1 MNNIAQSTCAMRC
14 QGPDQQTA
22 VFQPLVTDIPINLW
36 GRDLLIQWRTYITIP
51 SIMSQTKQIMTNMG
65 LHPSTPQNLA

>member
-36 GRDLLIQWRTYITIP
+36 GRDYLYNGELILQYLP
-51 SIMSQTKQIMTNMG
+51 
-65 LHPSTPQNLA
+65 